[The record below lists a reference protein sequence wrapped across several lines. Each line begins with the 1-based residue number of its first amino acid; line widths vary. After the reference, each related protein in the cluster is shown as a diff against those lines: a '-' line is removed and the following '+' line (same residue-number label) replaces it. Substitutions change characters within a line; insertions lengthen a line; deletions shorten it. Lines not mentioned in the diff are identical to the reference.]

1 MSGVEIAGFVLAS
14 LPLMISALEHYRE
27 TAEVLEGWW
36 KIKRE
41 YIKCMRN
48 LKYHKV
54 AFEENLEE
62 LLLPLIADESKLQ
75 ELLKDPGGPSWQ
87 DRTLEAMLK
96 ERMPKT
102 YSSYLDTIETMKET
116 IQDLEEALGMSKIHF
131 QARVSETYTSSG
143 TLSVLAHVTSNI
155 EFHSQRIKLAFNKGP
170 RQQLFEDFG
179 DHNSRLRDILG
190 SSDRLANLRRAR
202 VSRKSAA
209 ANAGLWKFWN
219 HGNLLFSL
227 LTEAWSCRCQAFHHA
242 NLLLQHR
249 VAPTVNFRVIFWFKT
264 HLGNEQAGRGPWT
277 WQDTS
282 IKLLEEKQPA
292 VITLTVPL
300 MTAALPIP
308 PPLPAIQPVAQPV
321 PPVKAPLKV
330 AASTK
335 NVQKSPRRSLMN
347 KIFHHKNPSLQNNGS
362 SAKQASLKPAPFPSP
377 TAKSVASPAGTS
389 STPVGA
395 QPVAPPTITSNPPP
409 ALSSNGTSVSN
420 GTPQKTKVSFAVTPD
435 PADDLTNPRIT
446 NLCTT
451 IANCSADHPYGCLK
465 GESRQY
471 IVRPLCKAND
481 QPQKCVTLESLLSK
495 SSPISLSRRQRLQ
508 IALILASSHVQL
520 HPTPW
525 LKSKWSKKD
534 ILFLYD
540 VQDPSKI
547 YTDQPYISRS
557 LSKAI
562 QQGHENAN
570 STSTNNSYTF
580 QDSIRNLGIM
590 LLELCFGAAI
600 EDHKMRRDMPPV
612 DERWLQVINYD
623 TATKWA
629 RDVVEEAGPEFYDA
643 VTWCLHHT
651 PESVG
656 ADGLEDEWR
665 EDMFVKVV
673 EPLKSCHDQLMAV

>member
-1 MSGVEIAGFVLAS
+1 ME
-14 LPLMISALEHYRE
+14 P
-27 TAEVLEGWW
+27 GWW

-116 IQDLEEALGMSKIHF
+116 IQDLEEALGINVDGANKTG
-131 QARVSETYTSSG
+131 QTSSG

-202 VSRKSAA
+202 VSRKSAD

-227 LTEAWSCRCQAFHHA
+227 LSEAWSCRCQAFHHA

-321 PPVKAPLKV
+321 PPVKAPLK
-330 AASTK
+330 
-335 NVQKSPRRSLMN
+335 
-347 KIFHHKNPSLQNNGS
+347 
-362 SAKQASLKPAPFPSP
+362 
-377 TAKSVASPAGTS
+377 
-389 STPVGA
+389 
-395 QPVAPPTITSNPPP
+395 
-409 ALSSNGTSVSN
+409 
-420 GTPQKTKVSFAVTPD
+420 KTNVSFAVTPD

-520 HPTPW
+520 HHTPW

-673 EPLKSCHDQLMAV
+673 EPLKSCHDQLMAM

>member
-14 LPLMISALEHYRE
+14 LPLIISALEHYRE

-41 YIKCMRN
+41 YTKCMRN

-62 LLLPLIADESKLQ
+62 LLLPLIADEMRLQ

-87 DRTLEAMLK
+87 DPMLEAMLK

-102 YSSYLDTIETMKET
+102 YSSYLDTMETMKET

-131 QARVSETYTSSG
+131 QARVSESYTSPG

-155 EFHSQRIKLAFNKGP
+155 EFHSQRIRLAFNKAP

-179 DHNSRLRDILG
+179 DHNTRLRDILG
-190 SSDRLANLRRAR
+190 SSDRLATLRRAR
-202 VSRKSAA
+202 VSSKSAA
-209 ANAGLWKFWN
+209 ANAGLWKFWS
-219 HGNLLFSL
+219 HGNLLFNL

-264 HLGNEQAGRGPWT
+264 HLGNEQAGIGPWT

-292 VITLTVPL
+292 VITLTVPV
-300 MTAALPIP
+300 MTPALPIP
-308 PPLPAIQPVAQPV
+308 PVVPLVDHPVIQPV
-321 PPVKAPLKV
+321 PPSGAAVQ
-330 AASTK
+330 AASSAKSVPKVSSNLRKSFK
-335 NVQKSPRRSLMN
+335 NKL
-347 KIFHHKNPSLQNNGS
+347 FHHRIPSSQNNGAA
-362 SAKQASLKPAPFPSP
+362 AK
-377 TAKSVASPAGTS
+377 
-389 STPVGA
+389 PVGSKA
-395 QPVAPPTITSNPPP
+395 STCAPAAATATTKFVAPPADKTNQQPTVPP
-409 ALSSNGTSVSN
+409 AKSTSTSNGTS
-420 GTPQKTKVSFAVTPD
+420 QRAKVSFAVTPD
-435 PADDLTNPRIT
+435 PTEDPANPRIT

-451 IANCSADHPYGCLK
+451 IATCSADHPYGCLE

-471 IVRPLCKAND
+471 VIHPLCKAND

-495 SSPISLSRRQRLQ
+495 SSIITLSRRQRLQ

-534 ILFLYD
+534 ILFLYNE
-540 VQDPSKI
+540 QDPSKI
-547 YTDQPYISRS
+547 STDLPYISRS
-557 LSKAI
+557 LAKAI
-562 QQGHENAN
+562 QQSNENADA
-570 STSTNNSYTF
+570 SSTNNSYTF

-590 LLELCFGAAI
+590 LLELCFGVAI
-600 EDHKMRRDMPPV
+600 EDHKMRRNMPSI
-612 DERWLQVINYD
+612 DEQSLQVFNY
-623 TATKWA
+623 AIAIQWA
-629 RDVVEEAGPEFYDA
+629 RDVVEEAGPEFSDA

-651 PESVG
+651 PESIG
-656 ADGLEDEWR
+656 ADGLEDRWR